1 MKKIL
6 IILAVVLTNVFSVVA
21 TPINNFKISDEV
33 ISNSIG
39 SDKTFKSFN
48 DSIMIHDNMNFTPVY
63 RFLQL
68 KNDQYEEFYKIHRN
82 VANSLDY
89 LENKKENGTQV
100 FNNNMSMNL
109 RNSYYILDKDQYY
122 MYLRVLNATMMNRD
136 LLKYLQ

>member
-33 ISNSIG
+33 ISSSIG

-48 DSIMIHDNMNFTPVY
+48 DSIMIYDNMNFTPIY
-63 RFLQL
+63 KFLQL
-68 KNDQYEEFYKIHRN
+68 KNDQYEDFYKIHKN
-82 VANSLDY
+82 IANSLDY

-100 FNNNMSMNL
+100 FNNNIIMNL
-109 RNSYYILDKDQYY
+109 RNGYYILDKKQYH
-122 MYLRVLNATMMNRD
+122 MYLRVLNVTLMNRD